1 MTKSVFVRHAASAA
15 LPDLSPDEYGALV
28 GSMRD
33 NGFDKT
39 KPIIVCEG
47 EIIVGWHRYEAAYEA
62 DAMPIF
68 DARRTLELSEIY
80 RIVYADE
87 LARRH
92 MSPAERADALI
103 GLKRAC
109 GIEFADP
116 HRSSK
121 RASND
126 ALPPITKTGIADE
139 AQVSKKTAERAID
152 RRKREEGIKPEKPAP
167 TPPLPNP
174 EPEPD
179 LLRIKPRKRQSRRKP
194 KEVPPAIP
202 DHDEADITA
211 MFESALKDLD
221 ALRAEKE
228 ILEERIKDFTI
239 AADPKSLAVSTKLG
253 NQDEMIRTLNASVN
267 EWMYKH
273 GEARSEANVC
283 LRARKKLDR
292 KVKDLEARI
301 KELEGVE
308 A

>member
-15 LPDLSPDEYGALV
+15 LPDLSPDDYGALV
-28 GSMRD
+28 DSMRE
-33 NGFDKT
+33 NGFDKS
-39 KPIIVCEG
+39 KPIIVCDG

-62 DAMPIF
+62 DVLPTF
-68 DARRTLELSEIY
+68 DARKTLELTEVY

-109 GIEFADP
+109 GIEFAETGGDRQSIGSGDP
-116 HRSSK
+116 MVEISTPTVAEEAKVSPATAK
-121 RASND
+121 RA
-126 ALPPITKTGIADE
+126 IA
-139 AQVSKKTAERAID
+139 
-152 RRKREEGIKPEKPAP
+152 RRKEAEGIKPPTPAAPPPTSDPEKPKP
-167 TPPLPNP
+167 
-174 EPEPD
+174 
-179 LLRIKPRKRQSRRKP
+179 KPRKRQSRKKTKP
-194 KEVPPAIP
+194 QDLPPSIP
-202 DHDEADITA
+202 GEDDPDLTA
-211 MFESALKDLD
+211 MFESALKDID
-221 ALRAEKE
+221 ALRADKE
-228 ILEERIKDFTI
+228 ILEEQVKDLTI

-267 EWMYKH
+267 EWMYRH
-273 GEARSEANVC
+273 GEARKEANAC